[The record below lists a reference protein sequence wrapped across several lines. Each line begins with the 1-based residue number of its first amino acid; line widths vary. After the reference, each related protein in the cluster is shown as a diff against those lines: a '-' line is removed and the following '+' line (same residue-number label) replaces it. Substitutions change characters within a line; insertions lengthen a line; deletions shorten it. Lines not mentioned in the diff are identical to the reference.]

1 MDWVESVVRYQYWWQ
16 STITKYLKSK
26 TDSQKQVTASH
37 WKTGINCENP
47 FATHGKANMV
57 EMHIPGT
64 GTKWKRKQSE
74 KVTRKARPVEGGTL
88 CCQTKESAH
97 NYLSQSYLESSW
109 NTRRSTSNELRSSKE
124 SFALDLFAICGGYF
138 LQRMHKILIYSQST
152 LFLPPISLYLF
163 K

>member
-109 NTRRSTSNELRSSKE
+109 NTRRSTSNELRSSSRKLRFGSLCHLWRLLLTE
-124 SFALDLFAICGGYF
+124 NAQDSDIFPKYIIPSPY
-138 LQRMHKILIYSQST
+138 QS
-152 LFLPPISLYLF
+152 LPL
-163 K
+163 